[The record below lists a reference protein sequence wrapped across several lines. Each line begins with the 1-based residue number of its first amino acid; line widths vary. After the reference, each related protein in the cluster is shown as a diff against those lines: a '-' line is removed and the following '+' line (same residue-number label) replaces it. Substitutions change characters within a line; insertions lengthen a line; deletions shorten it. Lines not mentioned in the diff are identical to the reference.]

1 MGSLVRLFGYLS
13 RYRGPLFLSIGL
25 MLCATAFTLVQPRI
39 VQWTIDA
46 GIGEQ
51 DARTVVRGTLLIV
64 TAALA
69 GGTLHLLSG
78 ILIAQASQGMGYE
91 IRNAVFQ
98 SILEMSFSN
107 LDAHRTG
114 ELIVRNTSDVT
125 TVRMFVRMGFM
136 MMLQSI
142 ATLSGSL
149 VFMFDMNVSLARI
162 MLVIFLGIITLFL
175 VLASVIRPLIMKVRE
190 KLDELNNALQENLAG
205 AKLIRA
211 FGRRGSELTRFR
223 DRNDEYLA
231 ISLRAGYIMAMA
243 FPFLFLLGQL
253 ALVAVSWLGGLS
265 VIDANTTG
273 IADGISLGQLV
284 AFNEYAMLAM
294 WPILALGMTLQ
305 FMARAAASAVR
316 ITEILDEE
324 PAVREP
330 ATPRAFLPGDSSVEF
345 RGVSFHYGKGE
356 PAIDDVSFRIE
367 TGETVG
373 IIGRTGSG
381 KSTLAALIP
390 RYYDATAG
398 GILVGGLPVDASSL
412 GDLRRKALV
421 VLQEAVLL
429 SGTIEENVAYSLGRI
444 PLTPKERERRLQ
456 AALRT
461 ASGDDILET
470 RTEGWQSTV
479 GERGTGLSGG
489 QRQRIAIARAIA
501 AQPDILILDDVTSAL
516 DGATERR
523 IVESLFRECAD
534 TTLIIISQKV
544 HTVRQ
549 AHRILVMEE
558 GRIIGDGTHEQLLQ
572 DNAVYRQIAETQ
584 RMELH
589 A

>member
-13 RYRGPLFLSIGL
+13 RYRRPLFSSIVL
-25 MLCATAFTLVQPRI
+25 MLSATAFTLVQPRI
-39 VQWTIDA
+39 VQWTIDV

-51 DARTVVRGTLLIV
+51 DARTVVLGTVLIV
-64 TAALA
+64 TAAVT
-69 GGTLHLLSG
+69 GGALHLLSG
-78 ILIAQASQGMGYE
+78 VLIARASQGMGYE
-91 IRNAVFQ
+91 IRNSVFQ

-107 LDAHRTG
+107 LDTHRTG

-149 VFMFDMNVSLARI
+149 VLMFNMNVPLARI
-162 MLVIFLGIITLFL
+162 MLLIFLGIIALFL
-175 VLASVIRPLIMKVRE
+175 LLASVIRPLIMKVRE
-190 KLDELNNALQENLAG
+190 KLDELNNTLQENLAG

-211 FGRRGSELTRFR
+211 FGRRQSELQRFQR
-223 DRNDEYLA
+223 RNDEYLA
-231 ISLRAGYIMAMA
+231 MSLRAGYIMAMA

-253 ALVAVSWLGGLS
+253 ALVAVSWRGGLS
-265 VIDANTTG
+265 VIDTNTAGVT
-273 IADGISLGQLV
+273 DGISLGQLV

-316 ITEILDEE
+316 ITEILDEQ

-330 ATPRAFLPGDSSVEF
+330 QTPCTIPSGDSSLEF

-356 PAIDDVSFRIE
+356 PAIDDISFRIE
-367 TGETVG
+367 SGETVG
-373 IIGRTGSG
+373 IIGRTGCG
-381 KSTLAALIP
+381 KSTLASLIP

-398 GILVGGLPVDASSL
+398 EVLVAGLPVDTIGL

-429 SGTIEENVAYSLGRI
+429 SGTIEDNVAYSLGRS
-444 PLTPKERERRLQ
+444 PLTPTERERRLND
-456 AALRT
+456 ALRT
-461 ASGDDILET
+461 ASGEDILET
-470 RTEGWQSTV
+470 KEQGWQSTV

-489 QRQRIAIARAIA
+489 QRQRIAIARALA
-501 AQPDILILDDVTSAL
+501 AKPAILILDDVTSAL
-516 DGATERR
+516 DGTTEQR
-523 IVESLFRECAD
+523 IVESLFRECTD
-534 TTLIIISQKV
+534 TTIIIISQKV
-544 HTVRQ
+544 NTVRR
-549 AHRILVMEE
+549 ADRILVMEE
-558 GRIIGDGTHEQLLQ
+558 GRITGDGTHEELLRV
-572 DNAVYRQIAETQ
+572 NSVYQQIAETQ
-584 RMELH
+584 RMELQ